1 MSWKNQLR
9 PASFR
14 GKPFHVPAH
23 TASIGGRRV
32 AVHEFPG
39 KEKPYVED
47 LGRRSSE
54 FEIEGYV
61 LGGDYLQL
69 KADLIDACSKVG
81 AGELVHPYLG
91 TLTVV
96 CTECRHSERVDEG
109 GVARFTLKF
118 VDPGENRF
126 PSVATDRTTATNT
139 AADSLQAVSEAR
151 FAESFTVTGLPAF
164 VSDAAETAVAD
175 LVAMLPGTTLGG
187 AAYQEAR
194 DLADGL
200 GELVLTPSELAP
212 AFSSVVETAFGLET
226 GIDSLSEA
234 MAFGEQL
241 SVVPAST
248 ATRVRQKANQ
258 TALTNLLSRTVV
270 AVAARTAV
278 ATVFLDRAALELAR
292 NTFGSMIET
301 AILSA
306 SDAGD
311 RDAYSALRS
320 VRAEVLKELNSR
332 APTLARSVS
341 LQPAATEPALRI
353 AYRLYGTAERADEIS
368 SRNRLRHPGFV
379 PGGRR
384 IEVLSDV

>member
-1 MSWKNQLR
+1 
-9 PASFR
+9 
-14 GKPFHVPAH
+14 
-23 TASIGGRRV
+23 
-32 AVHEFPG
+32 
-39 KEKPYVED
+39 
-47 LGRRSSE
+47 
-54 FEIEGYV
+54 
-61 LGGDYLQL
+61 
-69 KADLIDACSKVG
+69 
-81 AGELVHPYLG
+81 
-91 TLTVV
+91 
-96 CTECRHSERVDEG
+96 
-109 GVARFTLKF
+109 
-118 VDPGENRF
+118 
-126 PSVATDRTTATNT
+126 
-139 AADSLQAVSEAR
+139 
-151 FAESFTVTGLPAF
+151 
-164 VSDAAETAVAD
+164 
-175 LVAMLPGTTLGG
+175 
-187 AAYQEAR
+187 
-194 DLADGL
+194 
-200 GELVLTPSELAP
+200 
-212 AFSSVVETAFGLET
+212 
-226 GIDSLSEA
+226 